1 MPGRPSARLLWLVAL
16 ALGASTEAARA
27 QSTPMLDGEKRVY
40 ARKDVLADSEQ
51 QKLAATVAA
60 IESERSPRRF
70 FLVVT
75 RDPAA
80 GVARTLV
87 AEWTRLAQENPDVAW
102 KPETSFVIVAHA
114 GAEDVALEAP
124 AAARDA
130 LKLSPFTFR
139 DKLVGPHY
147 AGPAKRGDLALG
159 LLQLVQA
166 LSTWLADADEEFAKL
181 RITEQEAG
189 DPLRAAPSEPPNILS
204 ERLRSLEGRA
214 AVLEQQGVELGPA
227 EAHLAEARKHLQIL
241 LARPQDQ
248 RIEVVRDARGAA
260 AELDAAAALVDREQT
275 VRADLLSRLNDMERA
290 IEAAQADP
298 QVNVAELDKARKAT
312 ADAGRDRMKN
322 PLGAAHRL
330 EEAEHALVAAR
341 PLPATTA
348 PAPSA
353 LPISWK
359 RLAAAVLALVLVFA
373 TGIVMVARAAR
384 AEARAAYLARRDE
397 VIRDARSLREVF
409 DKLRDRR
416 DQVARTAAIAIPGT
430 LAVELGLAAEAK
442 APEGTEATPSDF
454 VLPAPPAPRGE
465 TERLLVT
472 VGNGLAEIG
481 AAWDSGER
489 ALEGADRLAGSAGM
503 LRAEPFLAARRLLD
517 LVPERADLEP
527 VVAHV
532 SVTADRLALVADE
545 AKAALAASWTAV
557 QRARTALDETA
568 RSSVS
573 PLAFEEDVA
582 ELHDLV
588 ADSVFAASA
597 DPVRAVGLAN
607 AARDGAVALQA
618 AAERA
623 LAMQLEITLVQDAVA
638 RVERLLEPGS
648 STGQDPRGA
657 CVRARGSLAEAA
669 AALELGAP
677 DEAQRELE
685 QARTHLAL
693 AEEMLARGEEARRHG
708 DTTVEQRR
716 QEAADAKVALEK
728 AKEVLAE
735 LEQTHGADATFDTR
749 PVFEAALATLPLL
762 DTEVEELGREATPLA
777 SPEAHARLLR
787 LDAHVTELDR
797 AARLVTDRRDQ
808 LKAARES
815 LTPRAGELEKRLH
828 ELDDHAKQEDVALR
842 QDTLDRIAALRAQV
856 EKTAKEAREGTGA
869 VLAVSRA
876 IESLEAEVEGT
887 RLDVVRDAFLC
898 RRVLSARKA
907 AEESVRHAD
916 DAIRRGTDRLAA
928 RARSQRARTLIERID
943 PTLTN
948 PQTDWQVILEG
959 YSCALRAS
967 RAARDLGSGKGA
979 EISCFEHARMAAAS
993 GIRRAERHDVPLVRL
1008 DATEA
1013 QGFLRRALAE
1023 MPGNEAAAV
1032 DLAERAAQAADEAR
1046 RNAILQLRERARA
1059 AEKALRELV
1068 RAHRTARESLDRG
1081 RRRADARRRAEW
1093 IAHRFVKPAPLP
1105 EPQAVD
1111 TPS

>member
-1 MPGRPSARLLWLVAL
+1 MPGRSAARLLWFVAL
-16 ALGASTEAARA
+16 ALGASTEVVRG
-27 QSTPMLDGEKRVY
+27 QSTPMLEGEKRVY
-40 ARKDVLADSEQ
+40 ARSDLLADVEQ

-80 GVARTLV
+80 AVARTLV
-87 AEWTRLAQENPDVAW
+87 TEWTRLAQENPDVSW

-124 AAARDA
+124 SAARDA
-130 LKLSPFTFR
+130 LKLSPFVFR

-147 AGPAKRGDLALG
+147 AGPARRGDLALG
-159 LLQLVQA
+159 LLQLIQA

-189 DPLRAAPSEPPNILS
+189 DPLRTVPSDPPNILS

-214 AVLEQQGVELGPA
+214 AGLEQQGVELGPA
-227 EAHLAEARKHLQIL
+227 EAHLAEARKRLQVL
-241 LARPQDQ
+241 LARPSDQ
-248 RIEVVRDARGAA
+248 RLEVARDARGAG

-275 VRADLLSRLNDMERA
+275 ARTDLLSRLNDMERA

-298 QVNVAELDKARKAT
+298 QVNVTELDKARKAT
-312 ADAGRDRMKN
+312 AEAGRDRMKN
-322 PLGAAHRL
+322 PLGASRHL

-341 PLPATTA
+341 PLPTA
-348 PAPSA
+348 SAPPQAS

-397 VIRDARSLREVF
+397 VVRDARDLREVF
-409 DKLRDRR
+409 EKLRDRR

-430 LAVELGLAAEAK
+430 LAVELGLV
-442 APEGTEATPSDF
+442 ATGDGKSPDEPF

-465 TERLLVT
+465 TERMLVAA
-472 VGNGLAEIG
+472 GNGLAEIG

-489 ALEGADRLAGSAGM
+489 ALESADRLAGSAGH
-503 LRAEPFLAARRLLD
+503 LRADPFLAARRLLD
-517 LVPERADLEP
+517 LVPERVDLEP
-527 VVAHV
+527 VVSHV
-532 SVTADRLALVADE
+532 TVTADRLAMVAED
-545 AKAALAASWTAV
+545 AKTALAGAWTAV

-588 ADSVFAASA
+588 ADSIFAASA
-597 DPVRAVGLAN
+597 DPLRAIGLAN
-607 AARDGAVALQA
+607 AARDTASALQA

-685 QARTHLAL
+685 QARAHLSL
-693 AEEMLARGEEARRHG
+693 AEEMLARGEEARRQG

-735 LEQTHGADATFDTR
+735 LEQAHGEDATFDTR
-749 PVFEAALATLPLL
+749 PVFEAASATLALL
-762 DTEVEELGREATPLA
+762 DTEVEELAREAPPLA

-797 AARLVTDRRDQ
+797 SARLVTDRRDQ

-815 LTPRAGELEKRLH
+815 LKPRADELERRLN
-828 ELDDHAKQEDVALR
+828 ELDEHAKQEDVALR
-842 QDTLDRIAALRAQV
+842 QDTLDRIAQLRAQV
-856 EKTAKEAREGTGA
+856 EKTAKEAREGTGS
-869 VLAVSRA
+869 VLVVSRT

-928 RARSQRARTLIERID
+928 RARSERARTLIEKID
-943 PTLTN
+943 PMLTN
-948 PQTDWQVILEG
+948 PQTDWYVVLEG

-979 EISCFEHARMAAAS
+979 GIPCFEHARMAAAS
-993 GIRRAERHDVPLVRL
+993 GIRRAERYDVLLTRL
-1008 DATEA
+1008 DTSEA
-1013 QGFLRRALAE
+1013 QGLLRRALAE
-1023 MPGNEAAAV
+1023 LPGNEAAAV
-1032 DLAERAAQAADEAR
+1032 DLAERAAQAADDAR
-1046 RNAILQLRERARA
+1046 RSALVQLRERARGA
-1059 AEKALRELV
+1059 DKALRELA
-1068 RAHRTARESLDRG
+1068 RAHRVARESLDRG
-1081 RRRADARRRAEW
+1081 RRCADARRRAEW